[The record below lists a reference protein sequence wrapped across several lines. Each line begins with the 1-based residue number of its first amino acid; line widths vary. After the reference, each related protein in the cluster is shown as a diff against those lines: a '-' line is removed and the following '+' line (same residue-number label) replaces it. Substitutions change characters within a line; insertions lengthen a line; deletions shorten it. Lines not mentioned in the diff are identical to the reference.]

1 MTKTERVEEATRS
14 FLHDHP
20 EAEGALEQL
29 VSLDRAAWT
38 FDDAPLDSGLF
49 GELVSTPIVEKTD
62 DGDYRFADREAVE
75 AVVAGV
81 DTGETKTA
89 DTDKSDMS
97 ISLPEIDFTLAGA
110 IAGVLAIV
118 ALVRSLYFSSVF
130 QNGFVVSPAN
140 DPYFYRYW
148 QAELLARSSSATDL
162 GMLSTVGELT
172 RLRPLTHALNWWF
185 AALLGGTPDA
195 AATVAAWLPIVASVV
210 LAGVLYGLAV
220 ILTDDHRIGLASV
233 LLLALM
239 PVHVVYTAL
248 GFLEHRPYQYL
259 WLIIVA
265 FALAWL
271 AVDLQRRLNRS
282 EPRDA
287 AVGHAKS
294 SRAWAMAVLLA
305 VGVAASAH
313 VYGGS
318 PLTFVPV
325 AAYFGFRVVADTR
338 RGIPALPANTPAL
351 AGVFVGSLLA
361 MGAHVRWDWH
371 SSVAGTIPVLVA
383 LGTIAVA
390 ALAMVWHRS
399 ELPVAGL
406 LATEGV
412 LAVVGTVLFW
422 QLRPDDVSR
431 LQDRADALFGRE
443 TAVETASLFTTDY
456 AIIFGPLAQLGI
468 GFYLALVPLGVIT
481 WYVYRQY
488 EPGWLVLVC
497 FAWFYLFLASIQVR
511 FAAQFALFCAIF
523 GAVGFVYVLGAI
535 ELVRKPALFDWG
547 EQLSGPAIQ
556 LPGTPTRGGYLAGVV
571 VLALVLNLLFVPT
584 LLGQTQYSGDQVE
597 ATMAIDSHAE
607 EFDREFPQNFV
618 LSEWGENRMYNYF
631 VNNESRGYGYALS
644 NHESFISGTNPD
656 EQANNFG
663 NRVGYVVLKDRDLPD
678 ETVHAQLFDLTTD
691 DEGVARYQLLY
702 ATDDIR
708 AFVVVDGATIRA
720 TGEQGNTVQATTDV
734 TTSGEQFTHRRS
746 ATVDENGV
754 AQIRVAYAGEY
765 EVGNQTVTV
774 TDQQVM
780 NGETVSSE

>member
-371 SSVAGTIPVLVA
+371 SSVAGTIPGPRCARDHRRRSAGDGLA
-383 LGTIAVA
+383 PIRATSRRA
-390 ALAMVWHRS
+390 AR
-399 ELPVAGL
+399 
-406 LATEGV
+406 
-412 LAVVGTVLFW
+412 
-422 QLRPDDVSR
+422 
-431 LQDRADALFGRE
+431 DRGCPRCRWDG
-443 TAVETASLFTTDY
+443 
-456 AIIFGPLAQLGI
+456 
-468 GFYLALVPLGVIT
+468 
-481 WYVYRQY
+481 
-488 EPGWLVLVC
+488 
-497 FAWFYLFLASIQVR
+497 
-511 FAAQFALFCAIF
+511 
-523 GAVGFVYVLGAI
+523 
-535 ELVRKPALFDWG
+535 
-547 EQLSGPAIQ
+547 
-556 LPGTPTRGGYLAGVV
+556 V
-571 VLALVLNLLFVPT
+571 VLAAAPGRCV
-584 LLGQTQYSGDQVE
+584 
-597 ATMAIDSHAE
+597 AIAG
-607 EFDREFPQNFV
+607 P
-618 LSEWGENRMYNYF
+618 
-631 VNNESRGYGYALS
+631 SR
-644 NHESFISGTNPD
+644 
-656 EQANNFG
+656 
-663 NRVGYVVLKDRDLPD
+663 RVV
-678 ETVHAQLFDLTTD
+678 
-691 DEGVARYQLLY
+691 
-702 ATDDIR
+702 
-708 AFVVVDGATIRA
+708 
-720 TGEQGNTVQATTDV
+720 
-734 TTSGEQFTHRRS
+734 RS
-746 ATVDENGV
+746 
-754 AQIRVAYAGEY
+754 
-765 EVGNQTVTV
+765 
-774 TDQQVM
+774 
-780 NGETVSSE
+780 